1 MAKEKSLKET
11 KETLHRLQELIDH
24 TYETKDYHN
33 TSEISS
39 LSNKLV
45 EMKLSDDFLS
55 DDLNSEEK
63 HTLDLAIIIART

>member
-45 EMKLSDDFLS
+45 EMKLRDDFLS

>member
-1 MAKEKSLKET
+1 MAKEKSLKEA

-39 LSNKLV
+39 LSNKLL
-45 EMKLSDDFLS
+45 EMKLRDDFLS
-55 DDLNSEEK
+55 DDLNSEEM